1 MIYFEANF
9 YEMELPKKA
18 QVILVDMKRELSNK
32 LLQIRLKYPDANIH
46 LKLELK
52 HEQGT
57 EYSVTLT
64 QYYADDK
71 TVNAHLPQIPLE
83 ERRIFLQLPLSVSL
97 KHLLRS

>member
-1 MIYFEANF
+1 MICFESNF
-9 YEMELPKKA
+9 YEMELPKKM
-18 QVILVDMKRELSNK
+18 QVILVDMKRDLSNK
-32 LLQIRLKYPDANIH
+32 LLQIRLKYPDVDIH

-71 TVNAHLPQIPLE
+71 TVNAHLPEIHLE
-83 ERRIFLQLPLSVSL
+83 ERRVFLQLPLLTSL
-97 KHLLRS
+97 KQILRS